1 MRRKPCGCTKELY
14 LCTCIRST
22 PCFYWLSG
30 GRQKRKERKR
40 KERKKGEEK
49 TYNCKTL
56 CEGDQS
62 VTVVVTFVIRV
73 YTLARHD
80 CKRINSCLCLCLCYC
95 KSCQGAQYFHHVARS
110 YFFESV
116 CFDKSLSVGSN
127 LVGGTHNLIGLFF
140 KKENHVRWIHFQ
152 TVDERL

>member
-1 MRRKPCGCTKELY
+1 MQCEALRLHKRAVLMYVHPEHTLLLLVVGRKAEKKGKEEE
-14 LCTCIRST
+14 
-22 PCFYWLSG
+22 
-30 GRQKRKERKR
+30 KRKKQE
-40 KERKKGEEK
+40 GK

-116 CFDKSLSVGSN
+116 CFDKSLSVDLTSWAGP
-127 LVGGTHNLIGLFF
+127 TI
-140 KKENHVRWIHFQ
+140 
-152 TVDERL
+152 